1 MASAAPPPV
10 PFDGINGASL
20 GTMRDSSASEPIDT
34 LRERL
39 RRDGYLLLRGL
50 LPREAV
56 DAGRRRIAAEL
67 EGAGWLA
74 PGSEAGALR
83 VDPANLVWDS
93 AHPPAEIGRFET
105 QEFLQL
111 PVLARVLEAPE
122 LAGFFTRLFGEP
134 SACFDYK
141 WFRAI
146 KPGGGQGLHCDN
158 ICEPDSHACP
168 PTAAEAEAALAVV
181 WPQCR
186 HGAGQPGPAHGL
198 DPMDGRPGLAGWPG
212 RHRGLPRLA
221 WLLQDSGDVL

>member
-67 EGAGWLA
+67 SQAGWLA
-74 PGSEAGALR
+74 PGSDAEALR

-105 QEFLQL
+105 QEFMQL
-111 PVLARVLEAPE
+111 PELARVLEAPE
-122 LAGFFTRLFGEP
+122 LAELFTRLFGEP

-146 KPGGGQGLHCDN
+146 KPGGGQSFHCDN
-158 ICEPDSHACP
+158 ICKSDSHACP
-168 PTAAEAEAALAVV
+168 PAAAEAALSVL

-186 HGAGQPGPAHGL
+186 HGAGEPGAAHGL
-198 DPMDGRPGLAGWPG
+198 DPLDGRPHLAGRPG
-212 RHRGLPRLA
+212 SHCWLTRLA
-221 WLLQDSGDVL
+221 WVLQDPGDLL